1 MTAEVG
7 RLRHL
12 GSDFEVLLGEI
23 RSLTL
28 APGTD
33 ARQQLTRRVVATH
46 DPVQRAMERLAALDG
61 SQYTAVPGSRPTM
74 EALASVVDA
83 ASVAASDLARALL
96 ANPLE
101 GAPFPGPPTDE
112 AAVRRAR
119 HAQAAPAM
127 AEHLADAAHQID
139 LAHTGCS
146 YLANGITR
154 DLKHHTERNRSASPL
169 LRASHSPAVKD
180 AAHGAPHPMTL
191 PASSFASGSAAP
203 DEAAPNP
210 PSGWR

>member
-1 MTAEVG
+1 MTAEVD

-12 GSDFEVLLGEI
+12 GSDFEALLGEI

-33 ARQQLTRRVVATH
+33 ARQQLTRKVVATH
-46 DPVQRAMERLAALDG
+46 ELVQRAMERLAALDG
-61 SQYTAVPGSRPTM
+61 SQFTAVPGSRPTM
-74 EALASVVDA
+74 EALASVVEA

-101 GAPFPGPPTDE
+101 GAPFPGPPADE

-154 DLKHHTERNRSASPL
+154 DLKHHRTQPVRLPL
-169 LRASHSPAVKD
+169 LRAAGRSPAVKD

-191 PASSFASGSAAP
+191 PVSSFASESAAP
-203 DEAAPNP
+203 DASPNP